1 MATKLDL
8 LLDFGGGQGIAGGL
22 GAYTNYPGDHDI
34 NYGAIQS
41 TVNTM
46 IDELNAAR
54 TADALLPPDILQ
66 SDQAVTNT
74 AGRFAPWEARV
85 TFTSTTVTVTSGRCY
100 VNGTR
105 VDVVGDTFA
114 YTSNGTFYIATD
126 QNGLLAI
133 SSSASTS
140 FFDIA
145 EVAAAGGVWTGVTTD
160 NLAFNQLTP
169 LNTGNTANR
178 IYERVTGN
186 SGATGKQNPAIRT
199 VDKDGNLGDAG
210 FEYLDE
216 DEFSWYSQ
224 RATAHGSG
232 AAVEAAQFRKYGQLL
247 LMEQAR
253 VIATGTG
260 VAAGVSN
267 AFTALNLDT
276 ADRREPATYITNP
289 FFTPTGNTLTV
300 PTGGEYDGTYLVTGY
315 VHFPTGSTTGPY
327 NADILA
333 GGTVVARGG
342 ISKPGAAVDGTI
354 SLSGMVDLTASDTIQ
369 IRAGTGAVSA
379 ENVNCRLSVML
390 IGG

>member
-1 MATKLDL
+1 MATKRTL
-8 LLDFGGGQGIAGGL
+8 LKDFSGGQGGGL
-22 GAYTNYPGDHDI
+22 ASYTTYPADHDS
-34 NYGAIQS
+34 NYEDIE
-41 TVNTM
+41 TTLFELV
-46 IDELNAAR
+46 DEVAAAR
-54 TADALLPPDILQ
+54 LADTSIPTDILLA
-66 SDQAVTNT
+66 DEAVTNT
-74 AGRFAPWEARV
+74 AGRFAPWEVQV
-85 TFTSTTVTVTSGRCY
+85 TYTTTTITVTSGRCY
-100 VNGTR
+100 ANGQR
-105 VDVVGDTFA
+105 IDVTGTTFP
-114 YTSNGTFYIATD
+114 YTSNGTWYIATD
-126 QNGLLAI
+126 QSGLLAI
-133 SSSASTS
+133 STTPNNS

-145 EVAAAGGVWTGVTTD
+145 DMTAAAGVWSAVAAD